1 MLVQDIAGLYIPSHD
16 YVALTYVASGN
27 GAGEIE
33 TITYKDG
40 GASGTTQAGA
50 GGSGIVLLRIPN
62 YLTATF
68 TAGLTTS
75 LITSVTGYNVYS
87 VTAGTGTVTF
97 SYV

>member
-1 MLVQDIAGLYIPSHD
+1 MNWCGAAKTWS
-16 YVALTYVASGN
+16 SGTTN
-27 GAGEIE
+27 
-33 TITYKDG
+33 TG
-40 GASGTTQAGA
+40 GGGGGTGNICAPGRPGNSQYGSGTTQAGA